1 MSSTTSIHELP
12 VDPAGGSGQS
22 NVQLTANEPMN
33 VQIPT
38 QQQSPP
44 PMAPQPPIPQ
54 QGPTDVPTVGAV
66 PQTLDRESINS
77 IVTGLQQASAAG
89 VTQLMSRDMPTTSNH
104 IVQDQQVDVNYVP
117 PVQDDQEDYLVKEE
131 DDEDI
136 MNAYNKK
143 VSKENQLDKFYEDLQ
158 TPLMLAILFFMFQL
172 PFLKKQLFVFIPA
185 LFMNDG
191 NYNLYGFLFI
201 SVLFAAIYQLITKSL
216 DLFNTF

>member
-33 VQIPT
+33 IQIPS

-44 PMAPQPPIPQ
+44 QMAPQPPIPQ
-54 QGPTDVPTVGAV
+54 QAPPPAQAVGGI
-66 PQTLDRESINS
+66 PQSLDRESINS

-89 VTQLMSRDMPTTSNH
+89 VTQLMSRDMPTTSDH
-104 IVQDQQVDVNYVP
+104 IVHDQQVDVNYVP
-117 PVQDDQEDYLVKEE
+117 PVEDEHDNYLEREE

-136 MNAYNKK
+136 INAYNKK

-191 NYNLYGFLFI
+191 NYNLYGFLFV
-201 SVLFAAIYQLITKSL
+201 SVLFAATYQLITKSL

>member
-89 VTQLMSRDMPTTSNH
+89 VLLEHCR
-104 IVQDQQVDVNYVP
+104 
-117 PVQDDQEDYLVKEE
+117 L
-131 DDEDI
+131 
-136 MNAYNKK
+136 
-143 VSKENQLDKFYEDLQ
+143 
-158 TPLMLAILFFMFQL
+158 
-172 PFLKKQLFVFIPA
+172 
-185 LFMNDG
+185 
-191 NYNLYGFLFI
+191 
-201 SVLFAAIYQLITKSL
+201 
-216 DLFNTF
+216 

>member
-33 VQIPT
+33 VQIQT

-89 VTQLMSRDMPTTSNH
+89 VTQLLSRDMPTTSNH

-131 DDEDI
+131 DCLLYTSDAADE
-136 MNAYNKK
+136 
-143 VSKENQLDKFYEDLQ
+143 
-158 TPLMLAILFFMFQL
+158 
-172 PFLKKQLFVFIPA
+172 
-185 LFMNDG
+185 
-191 NYNLYGFLFI
+191 
-201 SVLFAAIYQLITKSL
+201 
-216 DLFNTF
+216 

>member
-12 VDPAGGSGQS
+12 VDPAGGSNQS

-33 VQIPT
+33 VQIPS
-38 QQQSPP
+38 QQPGPP
-44 PMAPQPPIPQ
+44 QMAPQPPIPQ
-54 QGPTDVPTVGAV
+54 QGPSEPQVSTGV

-89 VTQLMSRDMPTTSNH
+89 VTQLMSRDMPTSSDH
-104 IVQDQQVDVNYVP
+104 IVNDQQVDVNYVP
-117 PVQDDQEDYLVKEE
+117 PVDENHDNYLDREE

-136 MNAYNKK
+136 LNAYNKK
-143 VSKENQLDKFYEDLQ
+143 VSKENQFDKLYDDLQ
-158 TPLMLAILFFMFQL
+158 TPLMLAILFFIFQL
-172 PFLKKQLFVFIPA
+172 PFLKKQLFLLVPA

-191 NYNLYGFLFI
+191 NYNLYGFLVVSI
-201 SVLFAAIYQLITKSL
+201 LFAVSYQLITKSL

>member
-12 VDPAGGSGQS
+12 VDPAGGSGQA

-33 VQIPT
+33 IQIPS

-44 PMAPQPPIPQ
+44 QMAPQPPIPQ
-54 QGPTDVPTVGAV
+54 QSPPPVQANGGV
-66 PQTLDRESINS
+66 PQSLDRESINS

-89 VTQLMSRDMPTTSNH
+89 VTQLMSRDMPTTSDH
-104 IVQDQQVDVNYVP
+104 IVHDQQVDVNYVP
-117 PVQDDQEDYLVKEE
+117 PVEDEHDNYLEREE

-136 MNAYNKK
+136 MNAYNNKI
-143 VSKENQLDKFYEDLQ
+143 SKENKLDKLYEDLQ
-158 TPLMLAILFFMFQL
+158 TPLMLAILFFIFQL
-172 PFLKKQLFVFIPA
+172 PFLKKQLFLLIPA

-191 NYNLYGFLFI
+191 NYNLYGFLFV
-201 SVLFAAIYQLITKSL
+201 SMLFAVIYHLITKSL

>member
-117 PVQDDQEDYLVKEE
+117 PVQEDQEDYLVKEE
-131 DDEDI
+131 EDEDI

-191 NYNLYGFLFI
+191 NYNLYGFLFV

>member
-66 PQTLDRESINS
+66 SQTLDRESINS

-117 PVQDDQEDYLVKEE
+117 PVQEDQEDYLVKEE
-131 DDEDI
+131 EDEDI

-191 NYNLYGFLFI
+191 NYNLYGFLFV

>member
-12 VDPAGGSGQS
+12 VDPAGGSGPS

-44 PMAPQPPIPQ
+44 PMAPQPPISQ
-54 QGPTDVPTVGAV
+54 QGPSDVPTVGAV